1 MGTDILNFDTS
12 KVTDMHNMF
21 YNYCDKK
28 LDVSHFDISNVQNL
42 SHMFKDFKGTIIG
55 KSFKTNIEAG
65 QPIYWENL

>member
-1 MGTDILNFDTS
+1 MGTNILNFDTS

-55 KSFKTNIEAG
+55 KERFPKEVF
-65 QPIYWENL
+65 E

>member
-1 MGTDILNFDTS
+1 MGIDILNFDTS

-42 SHMFKDFKGTIIG
+42 SHMFKDFKVLPLRI
-55 KSFKTNIEAG
+55 
-65 QPIYWENL
+65 Q

>member
-1 MGTDILNFDTS
+1 MGIDILNFDTS

-42 SHMFKDFKGTIIG
+42 SHMFKGTIIG
-55 KSFKTNIEAG
+55 KERFPKEVF
-65 QPIYWENL
+65 E